1 MSRRDQ
7 PYLPLYIQDFLTDEK
22 LAECSASATGIYIRL
37 MCLMHKS
44 DTYGKILLKQKYKQ
58 NTKQILN
65 FASQVA
71 KHFPYPL
78 LEVESGL
85 TELLDEGVLIIE
97 GDFLV
102 QKRMVRDEDISYKRA
117 LSGSK
122 GGKKNQPFEKR
133 IEISIPNFAQAKSEA
148 NSEYEN
154 ENTIEFNKINKEYP
168 FNDFWEAYDY
178 KVGDTYRLEQHWH
191 SLPGDVKQK
200 ILAFIPEYV
209 ASTPIKKFR
218 LSATRFF
225 EQRRWEGEILK
236 DTIAETVPANMQPT
250 EL

>member
-1 MSRRDQ
+1 
-7 PYLPLYIQDFLTDEK
+7 LH
-22 LAECSASATGIYIRL
+22 SATGIYIRL

-58 NTKQILN
+58 NSKQILN

-85 TELLDEGVLIIE
+85 TELLNEGVLIID

-122 GGKKNQPFEKR
+122 GGKKNQPIEKR
-133 IEISIPNFAQAKSEA
+133 FEILLPPFAQAKSEA
-148 NSEYEN
+148 NSENEYEN
-154 ENTIEFNKINKEYP
+154 TNEINKINKEYP

-178 KVGDTYRLEQHWH
+178 KVGNTYRLESHWH
-191 SLPGDVKQK
+191 TLPNEVKEK
-200 ILAFIPEYV
+200 IMQFIPSYI
-209 ASTPIKKFR
+209 ASTPNKKYR

-225 EQRRWEGEILK
+225 EDKRWEGEIVIDK
-236 DTIAETVPANMQPT
+236 VIETVPANMQPT